1 MKTNHKI
8 LATGLHALT
17 INGRVYIYTEQE
29 YEYLTWWQLVKI
41 KYFV

>member
-8 LATGLHALT
+8 LATGLHAIT
-17 INGRVYIYTEQE
+17 INGRVYIYTEKE
-29 YEYLTWWQLVKI
+29 YEHLTWWELVKL